1 MRAPALVGALLSVSS
16 ALQAPVLKTPRAA
29 PLQSTIDRAA
39 NREVLGGRARQA
51 RLTRN
56 VAKFSVRTA
65 LPQRLLQLLKI
76 EAPAQRNQLVLIVH
90 CIGAPLRVIACRLHV

>member
-1 MRAPALVGALLSVSS
+1 MLLQQNPDEVT
-16 ALQAPVLKTPRAA
+16 VN
-29 PLQSTIDRAA
+29 RAA
-39 NREVLGGRARQA
+39 NREVLGRRARQA

-90 CIGAPLRVIACRLHV
+90 CLGAPLRVIARRLHV